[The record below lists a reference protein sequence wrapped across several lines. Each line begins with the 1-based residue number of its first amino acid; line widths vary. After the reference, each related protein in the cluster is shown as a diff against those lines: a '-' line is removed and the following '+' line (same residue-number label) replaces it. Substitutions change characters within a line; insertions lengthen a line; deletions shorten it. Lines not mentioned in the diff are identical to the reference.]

1 MASAY
6 VHRTLPQRT
15 GVSSGYAVGLDP
27 AIALTVVKQENRTHM
42 NYDEAFDAT
51 LRARHGLLSLEEI
64 RAAERRR
71 QGRLLRDD
79 PECYAMV
86 DAFKL
91 HRAHTDAFRLAIDDC
106 APFIMQGQTVCAVDL
121 GAGAG
126 NVAAALVEAWAPEPP
141 ARLTYLGVEPHS
153 LMRRLG
159 IEFVRTLA
167 PSWLDFAFTETSA
180 ELRVPRA
187 DHYLV
192 SFNYVLHQPGVTEQD
207 VKDWAALIAT
217 LQSMGSTCVLCVSPE
232 SISPAFHEL
241 DRTDALRREMTAAGL
256 VFQLHSTSHRM
267 DRRMPRLDER
277 GWVVQPARGVDW
289 HNVRIERY
297 DFPT

>member
-1 MASAY
+1 
-6 VHRTLPQRT
+6 
-15 GVSSGYAVGLDP
+15 
-27 AIALTVVKQENRTHM
+27 M
-42 NYDEAFDAT
+42 NYDDAFDAT

-106 APFIMQGQTVCAVDL
+106 APFMSPGQTVCAVDL

-126 NVAAALVEAWAPEPP
+126 NVAAALVEAWTPEPP
-141 ARLTYLGVEPHS
+141 VRLTYIGVEPHS

-167 PSWLDFAFTETSA
+167 PPWLDFAFAETSA
-180 ELRVPRA
+180 ELSIPRA

-192 SFNYVLHQPGVTEQD
+192 SFNYVLHQPGITERD
-207 VKDWAALIAT
+207 LKDWAALVAT
-217 LQSMGSTCVLCVSPE
+217 VNSMGRTCLLCVSPC
-232 SISPAFHEL
+232 SISPALSEL
-241 DRTDALRREMTAAGL
+241 DRREALRREMTASGL
-256 VFQLHSTSHRM
+256 VFELHSTSRRM
-267 DRRMPRLDER
+267 DRRMPRDGGR
-277 GWVVQPARGVDW
+277 GWVVQPARGAEW
-289 HNVRIERY
+289 HNVQIERY